1 MRCNVERLI
10 EALIGAQLMEMR
22 LQHKQKTEVR
32 PCVVT
37 VSRSFGALG
46 KEVAQLLADTLE
58 TRCCDRSILQEVARR
73 AELDEELVKVLDEHV
88 SNFDQHWWQK
98 LLNRKDTFSRED
110 YYHHLVKVVLS
121 ISRTGGVI
129 VGRGANIILGS
140 EQAFRVRI
148 TGSLAPCAERIAGRE
163 HIEPAVAQ
171 KRVVDKNRERAA
183 YILNLY
189 NADVNDTSLYDLVIN
204 SDRYN
209 PAQMVEL
216 ILVAMR
222 NAGQSLP
229 AAVLESLKSLHSQ

>member
-1 MRCNVERLI
+1 MRCNAERLI
-10 EALIGAQLMEMR
+10 EALIAAQLMEMQR
-22 LQHKQKTEVR
+22 QHKKRTEKR

-37 VSRSFGALG
+37 VSRGFGSMG

-58 TRCCDRSILQEVARR
+58 VRCCDRYILQEVARR
-73 AELDEELVKVLDEHV
+73 AHMDEDLVKVLDEHV
-88 SNFDQHWWQK
+88 SNFDKHWWQK
-98 LLNRKDTFSRED
+98 LLGRKDTFSQED

-129 VGRGANIILGS
+129 VGRGANIILGP
-140 EQAFRVRI
+140 ERAFRVRI
-148 TGSLAPCAERIAGRE
+148 TGSLAPCSERIADRE
-163 HIEPAVAQ
+163 DIELADAR
-171 KRVVDKNRERAA
+171 KCVVDKNRERAA

-189 NADVNDTSLYDLVIN
+189 NADIDDTSLYDLVIN

-209 PAQMVEL
+209 SEQVVEI

-229 AAVLESLKSLHSQ
+229 EDALGSLRSHE